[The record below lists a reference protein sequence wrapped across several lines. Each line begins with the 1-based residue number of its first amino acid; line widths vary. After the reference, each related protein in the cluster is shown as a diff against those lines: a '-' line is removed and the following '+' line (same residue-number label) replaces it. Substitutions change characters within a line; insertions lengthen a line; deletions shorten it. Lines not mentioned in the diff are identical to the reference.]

1 MKLVLILH
9 LLLPVAS
16 CSDDLHLHLNLG
28 KDWDTGP
35 LNQDTGG
42 YNWEQTD
49 TGGYDWEE
57 TDLVGGQE

>member
-16 CSDDLHLHLNLG
+16 CSDDLHFHLNLG
-28 KDWDTGP
+28 KDRDTGP
-35 LNQDTGG
+35 LNQDAGG